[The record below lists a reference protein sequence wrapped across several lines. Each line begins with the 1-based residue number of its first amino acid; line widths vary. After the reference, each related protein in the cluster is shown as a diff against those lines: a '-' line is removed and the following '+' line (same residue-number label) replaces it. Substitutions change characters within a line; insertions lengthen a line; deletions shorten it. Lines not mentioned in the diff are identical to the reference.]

1 MSKLMIVL
9 GILAAAIGV
18 AVAVLGFFA
27 AGQMQVLG
35 LTAEVAAIFIIGG
48 ILAVGL
54 GATLGAVDDQRRVLR
69 DLVDTLAMR
78 GDRAP
83 ERERFSRPTPPPVE
97 VQPAAAISP
106 LVKPESPPVPQPE
119 IATEPKTPIFAG
131 AVRTIEAARER
142 AGLRAAESKA
152 AAEQT
157 ISEARSGARDT
168 IVALEKAK
176 ADLASALGATPVPTP
191 APTPEPTPAPPE
203 PEVLVVETVIETEAV
218 EDLPDEG
225 EGGEEQLFV
234 MEEKLIRGR
243 PARVLSDG
251 TVEAETDEGW
261 MRFENLEHLE
271 EYLDAM
277 SPSKS

>member
-1 MSKLMIVL
+1 MIVL
-9 GILAAAIGV
+9 GILAAAVGV

-48 ILAVGL
+48 ILTIGL
-54 GATLGAVDDQRRVLR
+54 GATLGAVDDQRRAMR
-69 DLVDTLAMR
+69 DLVDTLAAR
-78 GDRAP
+78 GDRPP
-83 ERERFSRPTPPPVE
+83 ERERFTRPTPPHAEP
-97 VQPAAAISP
+97 PAASVIPS
-106 LVKPESPPVPQPE
+106 KPEPPPVPQPE
-119 IATEPKTPIFAG
+119 IAPEPKTPIFAG

-142 AGLRAAESKA
+142 AGLRAVESKA

-168 IVALEKAK
+168 IIALEKAK
-176 ADLASALGATPVPTP
+176 SDLASALGATHAATPTPTP
-191 APTPEPTPAPPE
+191 APTPAPTLAPPE
-203 PEVLVVETVIETEAV
+203 PEVLVVETITEAELV
-218 EDLPDEG
+218 EELPDDAEA